1 MNASKVSRTTTLEL
15 LVKFSATFS
24 SVILSYHTV
33 FFFFFFNHTVF
44 NSFHEG
50 KDWSLPYLLALS
62 TIFFFFLIWL
72 HWVLG
77 KARGIFVVVCMIF
90 SCSMWDLVPWPGIE
104 PWTPAFGAWSIT
116 TGPPEKSHNIL
127 NMVKS

>member
-1 MNASKVSRTTTLEL
+1 MHPKYLGPLPWNYWSNFQLLSPVSFFPITL
-15 LVKFSATFS
+15 
-24 SVILSYHTV
+24 